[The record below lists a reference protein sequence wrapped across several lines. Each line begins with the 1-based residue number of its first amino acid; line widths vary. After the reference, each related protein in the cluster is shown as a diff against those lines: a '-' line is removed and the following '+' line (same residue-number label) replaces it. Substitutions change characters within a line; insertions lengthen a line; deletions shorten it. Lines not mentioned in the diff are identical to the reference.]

1 MKSMAEK
8 SNKKIILYAHPTCPG
23 VYPVQGVLKQAEAEF
38 EYINIYED
46 FAAREHVREINNGYE
61 SVPTLVFPDAS
72 TLTEPNER
80 QLRRKLQQMGYI
92 VPFTAIITGN
102 LWKLVI
108 VAGVVL
114 AILRAA
120 GVF

>member
-1 MKSMAEK
+1 LNETY
-8 SNKKIILYAHPTCPG
+8 NKKIILYAHPACPS

-46 FAAREHVREINNGYE
+46 YAAREHVREINSGYE
-61 SVPTLVFPDAS
+61 SVPTLIFPDGS
-72 TLTEPNER
+72 TLTEPSES

-108 VAGVVL
+108 IAAVVL
-114 AILRAA
+114 AILRSM

>member
-1 MKSMAEK
+1 MAETSK
-8 SNKKIILYAHPTCPG
+8 QKIILYAHPACPT
-23 VYPVQGVLKQAEAEF
+23 VYPVQGMLKQAQADF

-46 FAAREHVREINNGYE
+46 YDAREHVREINNGYE
-61 SVPTLVFPDAS
+61 SVPTLVFPDGS
-72 TLTEPNER
+72 TLTEPSER
-80 QLRRKLQQMGYI
+80 QLRRKLQQMGYL

-108 VAGVVL
+108 LAGVVL
-114 AILRAA
+114 AILRSM

>member
-1 MKSMAEK
+1 MAEQ
-8 SNKKIILYAHPTCPG
+8 SNKKIILYAHPACPS
-23 VYPVQGVLKQAEAEF
+23 VYPVQGVLKQAEAEY

-46 FAAREHVREINNGYE
+46 YAAREHVREINSGYE
-61 SVPTLVFPDAS
+61 SVPTLVFPDGS
-72 TLTEPNER
+72 TLTEPSESH
-80 QLRRKLQQMGYI
+80 LRRKLQQMGYI

-108 VAGVVL
+108 LAGVVL
-114 AILRAA
+114 ALLRSM